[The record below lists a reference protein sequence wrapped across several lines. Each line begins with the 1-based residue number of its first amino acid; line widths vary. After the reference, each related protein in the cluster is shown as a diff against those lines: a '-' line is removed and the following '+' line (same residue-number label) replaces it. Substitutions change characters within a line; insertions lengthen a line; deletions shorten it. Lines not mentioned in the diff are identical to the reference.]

1 MYHNGLKPTHKHTS
15 KWHRAPCSH
24 YYMHPIPDW
33 AWHYFANSNCG
44 WANMTEVGTN
54 CLAAFRCQM
63 KAMDHSHTHSEGVKT
78 GRGKEWQAGVSESSL
93 SSWSRQIGHRGK
105 LHHSWNKLIRDVLE
119 DAWLQHLP
127 VSGSLSRFTKSHS
140 SNCKPWSKSFPL
152 WHTTHALCF
161 KRLRSDV

>member
-1 MYHNGLKPTHKHTS
+1 MTSGALQPLLHASHPRLGLALLCQQQLRLGKHDRGRDKLLGCFSVPDEGYGSLTHTLWGS
-15 KWHRAPCSH
+15 ENRAR
-24 YYMHPIPDW
+24 
-33 AWHYFANSNCG
+33 
-44 WANMTEVGTN
+44 ERV
-54 CLAAFRCQM
+54 
-63 KAMDHSHTHSEGVKT
+63 T
-78 GRGKEWQAGVSESSL
+78 GCRKGVSESSL
-93 SSWSRQIGHRGK
+93 SSRSRQIGHRGK